1 MILALLGVV
10 VILTSPWIFL
20 YFSPKTQHERRL
32 LAFNTLV
39 LLGTFLL
46 CICLTLW
53 VRSIMLGGPDSEWW
67 PIVAL
72 TYAGLLTPVLLLI
85 GGLIRNFLM
94 F

>member
-1 MILALLGVV
+1 MILALVGVV

-20 YFSPKTQHERRL
+20 YFSPKTRQRGRL

-46 CICLTLW
+46 CIFLAVW
-53 VRSIMLGGPDSEWW
+53 VRSMMLGGPDAGWW
-67 PIVAL
+67 PVVAL
-72 TYAGLLTPVLLLI
+72 TYSGLLMPALLLA
-85 GGLIRNFLM
+85 GGVIRNFLM